1 MKDNKVIKRIK
12 DEYALLTA
20 KKYSTIAGT
29 LVYFFIMSIVPFCF
43 WLTLLFGR
51 AISSYETLLNLKI
64 FSGFEKLVSYIAE
77 NAASATNDISVVLL
91 ATTLYSSTN
100 LFYHIRRSGEIIYSH
115 DGGSGLKVRLA
126 ALALMF
132 LVIIAMAI
140 IIAFF
145 SAAYY
150 FINKYF
156 GAAAAETALYCFL
169 PCAAFL
175 FAMALNL
182 YICPFRLKLREAFA
196 GALITTALWVAAAVA
211 FRAYLLFANAE
222 KLYGAVSAAVVFLL
236 WLYVMMSCFVIGVIF
251 NSGRIDRKNK
261 EIKKF

>member
-1 MKDNKVIKRIK
+1 MKNGKILKWIKN
-12 DEYALLTA
+12 EYALLTA

-29 LVYFFIMSIVPFCF
+29 LVYFFITSAVPFCF
-43 WLTLLFGR
+43 WLTLLFGK
-51 AISSYETLLNLKI
+51 AVDYETVLNLKI
-64 FSGFEKLVSYIAE
+64 FSGFEKLVSYIVE
-77 NAASATNDISVVLL
+77 NAASATNDVSVVLL

-100 LFYHIRRSGEIIYSH
+100 LFYHIRRSGELIYSY
-115 DGGSGLKVRLA
+115 DGGSGLKVRIA

-132 LVIIAMAI
+132 LVIIAMAV

-156 GAAAAETALYCFL
+156 GATSAETALYCFL

-175 FAMALNL
+175 FALILNL
-182 YICPFRLKLREAFA
+182 YICPFRLKLSEALA
-196 GALITTALWVAAAVA
+196 GALITTALWSVSAIA

-222 KLYGAVSAAVVFLL
+222 RLYGAVSAAVVFLL
-236 WLYVMMSCFVIGVIF
+236 WLYVMMNCFVIGVIF
-251 NSGRIDRKNK
+251 NSARIDRKNK